1 MINSR
6 YFNSCFVGFLLND
19 VMPVL
24 QTDTDLIH
32 REDPKDFHL
41 GSFGGVKGHEV
52 RTDLTKEKF
61 LDTNGH

>member
-1 MINSR
+1 
-6 YFNSCFVGFLLND
+6 
-19 VMPVL
+19 MPVL